1 MKVDEERTSLTANTI
16 WFMGARTIAF
26 AFNFALPLI
35 LVRRLDQ
42 HDFGLY
48 KQVFL
53 IVGTAVVTL
62 PMGFGMSAYYFLPR
76 EKERAR
82 IVFNI
87 VLFYLAVATAL
98 ASVLLL
104 YPGLL
109 ALVFRNTEVVG
120 YAPLIALVSFF
131 WILSAPID
139 TVIIANNESRL
150 ATVFIVCSQLVKA
163 VLLLSAALSIG
174 SVRAIV
180 YAATVHGVVQ
190 VIVFVW
196 YLTKRFGAFW
206 TEFSYST
213 LRKQLAYALPLALAG
228 FLLKVYADLHGYFV
242 SYKFTAAD
250 YAVYAIGCFNILFAD
265 IVSEAVG
272 SVMIPRVNFLESQG
286 RHREVIELLA
296 RMLRKVAALF
306 LPLYFLLL
314 VTSRELIVFLFT
326 EKYLASWPIFA
337 VNLTLIPLTLISI
350 AYDPVVRAYPE
361 SRFFLIKLRVILLLV
376 LFGALHLFTSRFG
389 LVGAITAVVLVAA
402 IENMITAL
410 KTSSII
416 GVKFRDALLLK
427 DVAKIFFAAL
437 GAGLVTWIARG
448 FVSASRPLVTLTV
461 CAIVFAIVYG
471 ALVLLLGVVTRE
483 ERQALLNRTRKL
495 SFAR

>member
-1 MKVDEERTSLTANTI
+1 MKVEEERTSLTANTI
-16 WFMGARTIAF
+16 WFMGARAIAF
-26 AFNFALPLI
+26 AFNLAVPLI
-35 LVRRLDQ
+35 LVRRLNQ
-42 HDFGLY
+42 HEFGLY

-87 VLFYLAVATAL
+87 VLFYLAIATVL

-104 YPGLL
+104 YPNLL
-109 ALVFRNTEVVG
+109 ALVFRNSEMAG

-150 ATVFIVCSQLVKA
+150 ATVVIVGSQLVKA
-163 VLLLSAALSIG
+163 VVLLCAALSIG

-180 YAATVHGVVQ
+180 YAATIHGVVQ
-190 VIVFVW
+190 VVVFVW
-196 YLTKRFGAFW
+196 YLTSRFGAFW

-213 LRKQLAYALPLALAG
+213 LRKQLGYAIPLAVAG

-250 YAVYAIGCFNILFAD
+250 YAIYAIGCFNILFTD
-265 IVSEAVG
+265 IVSDAVG
-272 SVMIPRVNFLESQG
+272 NVMIPRVNQLEAEG

-337 VNLTLIPLTLISI
+337 VNITLIPLSLISI

-361 SRFFLIKLRVILLLV
+361 SRFFLIKLRVILLVV
-376 LFGALHLFTSRFG
+376 LFGALNVLTSRFG

-402 IENMITAL
+402 IENTITAL
-410 KTSSII
+410 KVAHMI
-416 GVKFRDALLLK
+416 GVKFHDIVLLK
-427 DVAKIFFAAL
+427 DVAKILFAAV
-437 GAGLVTWIARG
+437 GAAFVTWTVRG
-448 FVSASRPLVTLTV
+448 LASGSRPFVTLV
-461 CAIVFAIVYG
+461 ICGLVFAIVYG
-471 ALVLLLGVVTRE
+471 VLVLILGVLTRE
-483 ERQALLNRTRKL
+483 ERQALKNRTRKL